1 MSIYTENGYANRK
14 EYLNEL
20 REEYGSDMVNTLI
33 TVLPASEDFDGLV
46 TALEDAM
53 DGFWTGTTTRPDHLK
68 LWYITFV
75 DLRNLS
81 SEQDHA
87 SESKCLTTLW
97 LASTA
102 IGMVM

>member
-14 EYLNEL
+14 DYLDEL

-53 DGFWTGTTTRPDHLK
+53 DSFWTVYWGVARSPNPCHTELVHHSTP
-68 LWYITFV
+68 W
-75 DLRNLS
+75 
-81 SEQDHA
+81 EPAHA
-87 SESKCLTTLW
+87 SESKCPTTLW